1 MSNKDLII
9 INNEK
14 ISKEDFYYCDNVD
27 MQSIP
32 EDLNNYFDVT
42 VIARKSKIKRTRKI
56 NLQNIQ
62 IAKNIFNF
70 LYFILKTFKKDKA
83 IYLLI
88 SITPYT
94 FLSYILLFIFRKN
107 VFIYLRSNGYEEY
120 KAIFGIIG
128 PALYYTMFKIVTTR
142 SKVITCQERL
152 FSSKKSNIVFPSE
165 LNSLWLEDLKKPLL
179 SKIKILYVG
188 RLKIEKGIFSLLE
201 ILKDIKIDLDLSI
214 VGKKENFKHDNK
226 KVNFIGYGYAAPD
239 LIKIYDS
246 HNIFILPSFTEAHP
260 KVVDESLARKRP
272 VIIFEDIKH
281 IVQNKKGI
289 FVSKRNATSLEETI
303 NFIIKNYENIQK
315 SMTKNT
321 LPTKKDFILKLSN
334 ILSSS

>member
-107 VFIYLRSNGYEEY
+107 VFLYLRSNGYEEY
-120 KAIFGIIG
+120 KAIFGII
-128 PALYYTMFKIVTTR
+128 R
-142 SKVITCQERL
+142 
-152 FSSKKSNIVFPSE
+152 
-165 LNSLWLEDLKKPLL
+165 
-179 SKIKILYVG
+179 
-188 RLKIEKGIFSLLE
+188 
-201 ILKDIKIDLDLSI
+201 
-214 VGKKENFKHDNK
+214 
-226 KVNFIGYGYAAPD
+226 
-239 LIKIYDS
+239 
-246 HNIFILPSFTEAHP
+246 
-260 KVVDESLARKRP
+260 
-272 VIIFEDIKH
+272 
-281 IVQNKKGI
+281 
-289 FVSKRNATSLEETI
+289 
-303 NFIIKNYENIQK
+303 
-315 SMTKNT
+315 
-321 LPTKKDFILKLSN
+321 
-334 ILSSS
+334 

>member
-1 MSNKDLII
+1 MSNKDLIV
-9 INNEK
+9 INNER
-14 ISKEDFYYCDNVD
+14 ISKEVFYYCDNID
-27 MQSIP
+27 MKSIP
-32 EDLNNYFDVT
+32 EDLNNNFNVT
-42 VIARKSKIKRTRKI
+42 VIARSSKTKRTRKI

-62 IAKNIFNF
+62 IAKNIFSF
-70 LYFILKTFKKDKA
+70 LNLIFRTFKKNKA
-83 IYLLI
+83 IYLII

-128 PALYYTMFKIVTTR
+128 PAIYYFMFKIVTAR

-152 FSSKKSNIVFPSE
+152 FPPKKSNIVFPSE

-179 SKIKILYVG
+179 NKIKILYVG
-188 RLKIEKGIFSLLE
+188 RLKVEKGIFSLLE
-201 ILKDIKIDLDLSI
+201 ILNDIKIDLNLSI
-214 VGKKENFKHDNK
+214 VGKKENFKYDNT
-226 KVNFIGYGYAAPD
+226 KVNFIGYGYMASD

-260 KVVDESLARKRP
+260 KVIDESLARMRP

-281 IVQNKKGI
+281 IVQNRKGI
-289 FVSKRNATSLEETI
+289 FVSKRNAASLEESI
-303 NFIIKNYENIQK
+303 NFIINNYENIQE
-315 SMTKNT
+315 SMSKNS

-334 ILSSS
+334 ILGSS

>member
-1 MSNKDLII
+1 MSLKDLVI

-14 ISKEDFYYCDNVD
+14 ISQEDFYYCDNVD

-32 EDLNNYFDVT
+32 EDLNDNFNVT
-42 VIARKSKIKRTRKI
+42 VIARRSKIKRTRKI

-62 IAKNIFNF
+62 IAKNIFSF
-70 LYFILKTFKKDKA
+70 LNFILKTFKKNKA
-83 IYLLI
+83 TYLII

-128 PALYYTMFKIVTTR
+128 PAMYYFMYKIVTAR

-165 LNSLWLEDLKKPLL
+165 LNSLWLEDLKKPSLN
-179 SKIKILYVG
+179 KIKILYVG
-188 RLKIEKGIFSLLE
+188 RLKVEKGIFYLLE
-201 ILKDIKIDLDLSI
+201 IINDIKMDLDLSI
-214 VGKKENFKHDNK
+214 VGKKGNFKYDNK
-226 KVNFIGYGYAAPD
+226 KVNFIGYGYKAPD
-239 LIKIYDS
+239 LIKIYDN

-260 KVVDESLARKRP
+260 KVIDESLARMRP
-272 VIIFEDIKH
+272 VIIFDDIKH

-289 FVSKRNATSLEETI
+289 FVSKRDPSSLEETI
-303 NFIIKNYENIQK
+303 KFIINNYENIQK
-315 SMTKNT
+315 SMTKNN
-321 LPTKKDFILKLSN
+321 LPTKKDFISKLSN
-334 ILSSS
+334 ILISS

>member
-14 ISKEDFYYCDNVD
+14 ISKEVFYYCDNVD

-32 EDLNNYFDVT
+32 EGLKNNFDVT
-42 VIARKSKIKRTRKI
+42 VIARSSKKKRTRKI
-56 NLQNIQ
+56 NLQNIK
-62 IAKNIFNF
+62 IATNIFSF
-70 LYFILKTFKKDKA
+70 LNFILKTFKKNKA
-83 IYLLI
+83 IYLII

-107 VFIYLRSNGYEEY
+107 VFLYLRSNGYEEY

-128 PALYYTMFKIVTTR
+128 TAIYYFMFKIITTK
-142 SKVITCQERL
+142 SKVITCQERIFPL
-152 FSSKKSNIVFPSE
+152 KKSHIVFPSE
-165 LNSLWLEDLKKPLL
+165 LNSLWLKDLKKPLL
-179 SKIKILYVG
+179 DKIKILYVG

-201 ILKDIKIDLDLSI
+201 ILKNIQIDLELSI
-214 VGKKENFKHDNK
+214 VGEKENFEYDNK
-226 KVNFIGYGYAAPD
+226 KVNFIGYGYTAPD

-260 KVVDESLARKRP
+260 KVIDESLARMRP

-281 IVQNKKGI
+281 IIQNKKGI
-289 FVSKRNATSLEETI
+289 FVSKRNVTSLEKTI
-303 NFIIKNYENIQK
+303 NFIINNYENIQE
-315 SMTKNT
+315 SMTKNN
-321 LPTKKDFILKLSN
+321 LPTKKDFISKLSN
-334 ILSSS
+334 ILSPT